1 MSDHICQFPHPTE
14 KNCVGIKREDFRK
27 YHGVSEGW
35 SVSQKEA
42 IRETIKDAFRLEV
55 NVIWSEGYELLD
67 SSGENEVTIEQFLD
81 GKADSV
87 LERLEAITKGEEQ

>member
-1 MSDHICQFPHPTE
+1 M
-14 KNCVGIKREDFRK
+14 
-27 YHGVSEGW
+27 SEGW

-55 NVIWSEGYELLD
+55 NAIWSEGYELLD
-67 SSGENEVTIEQFLD
+67 SSGENKVTIEQFLD

-87 LERLEAITKGEEQ
+87 LERLEAITKGDEQ

>member
-1 MSDHICQFPHPTE
+1 M
-14 KNCVGIKREDFRK
+14 
-27 YHGVSEGW
+27 SEGW

-87 LERLEAITKGEEQ
+87 LERLEAITKGKEQ